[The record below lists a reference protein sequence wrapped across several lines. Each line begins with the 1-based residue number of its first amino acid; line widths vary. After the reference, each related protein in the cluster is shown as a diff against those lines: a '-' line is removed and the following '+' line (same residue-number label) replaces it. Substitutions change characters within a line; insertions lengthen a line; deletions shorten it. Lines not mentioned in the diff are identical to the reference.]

1 MPIRNETKFML
12 SKPAITR
19 FFDKNNKKIYTPSEI
34 NDIHEN
40 NKKEW
45 RLGSTWTTSA
55 FIKALLSKTKMKE
68 ITMEFPSRTHTR
80 YVWGDYSIFGL
91 IITIDAK
98 AYFSHYSAIYLNE
111 LTEQIPKSLYLNI
124 EQPSAGQDS
133 SLVQKRIDMAFKLNP
148 RKTNNIAE
156 VDNFKVHIL
165 AGKNTS
171 NLGVETYALPEFSQG
186 NIRATNIERTL
197 IDIAVR
203 PFYAGGIGQ
212 VLSAYQAAAQKDVS
226 INRLC
231 QYLEKI
237 NYIYPYH
244 QAIGFYMERSNA
256 YTTAQLE
263 MIERRFKKEFDF
275 YLTYKMAETDYSSR
289 WKLFY
294 PKGF

>member
-1 MPIRNETKFML
+1 MPVRNETKFML

-19 FFDKNNKKIYTPSEI
+19 FFDKNSQTIYTLSDI

-40 NKKEW
+40 NKIEW

-68 ITMEFPSRTHTR
+68 VTMKFPSRAHTR
-80 YVWGDYSIFGL
+80 YVWGEYSIFELL
-91 IITIDAK
+91 ITLDAK
-98 AYFSHYSAIYLNE
+98 AYFSHYSAVYLNE

-124 EQPSAGQDS
+124 EQQSPGKESE
-133 SLVQKRIDMAFKLNP
+133 LIQKRIDMAFKLNP
-148 RKTNNIAE
+148 RKSNNIAD
-156 VDNFKVHIL
+156 VGDFKVHLL
-165 AGKNTS
+165 AGKNTAS
-171 NLGVETYALPEFSQG
+171 LGVETYAIPEFSQG
-186 NIRATNIERTL
+186 IIKATNLERTL

-256 YTTAQLE
+256 YTPAQLE
-263 MIERRFKKEFDF
+263 MIERRFKREFDF
-275 YLTYKMAETDYSSR
+275 YLTYKMTETDYSSR